1 MSEQADPYAFVSI
14 ASHELRTPLASLQT
28 TLELLKA
35 ELIIGATSLDQA
47 TTQADRALR
56 QTRRVVRLANDLL
69 DLSRLDGEAPLML
82 EPIELSELVGTIH
95 REFLPRLRADCRAL
109 LVEGAPAVA
118 LADATAAARVLR
130 VLFDNA
136 TAYGAGTIGVELWRD
151 DERVFMAVA
160 DQGPGVAP
168 DERERIFGRF
178 VRGHAATRKVVGA
191 GLGLTIARGLARA
204 MGGDLEA
211 APVRRGARFVFTV
224 PAVMCP

>member
-82 EPIELSELVGTIH
+82 EPIELSELVRTVH
-95 REFLPRLRADCRAL
+95 REFLPRLRADCRVL
-109 LVEGAPAVA
+109 RVEGGPAVA
-118 LADATAAARVLR
+118 HVDPTAAARVLR
-130 VLFDNA
+130 VLLDNA
-136 TAYGAGTIGVELWRD
+136 TAYGAGTIGVELRQD
-151 DERVFMAVA
+151 DEHVIVAVA
-160 DQGPGVAP
+160 DDGPGVAP
-168 DERERIFGRF
+168 DEGERIFGRF